1 MSTTQTTVE
10 PIQRSVTV
18 DRSVEDAFRV
28 FTEGIST
35 WWPLHTHSIEA
46 MDSNHDRVPTEA
58 VLEPREGGRLY
69 ERMSTGEEG
78 YWGTITTWEPPHRVV
93 ISWKVNPEA
102 LAPTEIDVR
111 FTEEGGA
118 TRVDLEHRGWERLGE
133 KAAEARASYADGW
146 KTVFGAYAEV
156 ANSA

>member
-1 MSTTQTTVE
+1 MSSTQTTVE

-18 DRSVEDAFRV
+18 NRSVEDAFRV

-35 WWPLHTHSIEA
+35 WWPLHKHSIEA
-46 MDSNHDRVPTEA
+46 MGSNGARVPEAA

-69 ERMSTGEEG
+69 ERMTTGEEG

-93 ISWKVNPEA
+93 ISWKVNPDA

-111 FTEEGGA
+111 FTEDGGA
-118 TRVDLEHRGWERLGE
+118 TRVDLEHRGWERLGD
-133 KAAEARASYADGW
+133 KAAEGRAGYADGW
-146 KTVFGAYAEV
+146 EAVLGRYADA
-156 ANSA
+156 ANEA

>member
-1 MSTTQTTVE
+1 MSTTETTIE

-18 DRSVEDAFRV
+18 NRSVDDAFRI

-35 WWPLHTHSIEA
+35 WWPLESHSIEA
-46 MDSNHDRVPTEA
+46 MDRGGVPTEA

-69 ERMSTGEEG
+69 EVMSTGEEG

-102 LAPTEIDVR
+102 AAPTEIDVR
-111 FTEEGGA
+111 FSEAGSA

-133 KAAEARASYADGW
+133 RAAEARASYADGW
-146 KTVFGAYAEV
+146 KTVFGAYADV
-156 ANSA
+156 ANAG

>member
-18 DRSVEDAFRV
+18 NRSVEDAFRV

-46 MDSNHDRVPTEA
+46 MDRGGVPAEA

-78 YWGTITTWEPPHRVV
+78 YWGTITTWEPPHRIV
-93 ISWKVNPEA
+93 IAWKVNPEA
-102 LAPTEIDVR
+102 PAPTEIDVR
-111 FTEEGGA
+111 FSEQAGA

-133 KAAEARASYADGW
+133 RAAEARASYADGW
-146 KTVFGAYAEV
+146 KEVFGRYAEV
-156 ANSA
+156 ANAT

>member
-1 MSTTQTTVE
+1 MSTVQTSIE

-18 DRSVEDAFRV
+18 NRSVEDAFRV

-46 MDSNHDRVPTEA
+46 MDSNRGSVPTAA

-111 FTEEGGA
+111 FTEEDGA

-133 KAAEARASYADGW
+133 KAAEARASYSDGW
-146 KTVFGAYAEV
+146 KEVFGRYAAV

>member
-1 MSTTQTTVE
+1 MSTMQTSVE
-10 PIQRSVTV
+10 PIQRSVIV
-18 DRSVEDAFRV
+18 NRSVEDAFRV
-28 FTEGIST
+28 FTEGISK
-35 WWPLHTHSIEA
+35 WWPLQTHSIEA
-46 MDSNHDRVPTEA
+46 MDRGGVPTEA

-111 FTEEGGA
+111 FTEEDGS

-133 KAAEARASYADGW
+133 KAAESRASYADGW
-146 KTVFGAYAEV
+146 KSVFGAYAEV
-156 ANSA
+156 ANG

>member
-18 DRSVEDAFRV
+18 NRSVEDAFRV
-28 FTEGIST
+28 FTEGISS
-35 WWPLHTHSIEA
+35 WWPLHSHSIEA
-46 MDSNHDRVPTEA
+46 MGSEGARVPIEA
-58 VLEPREGGRLY
+58 VLEPHEGGRLY

-102 LAPTEIDVR
+102 AAPTEIDVR
-111 FTEEGGA
+111 FSDQGGA
-118 TRVDLEHRGWERLGE
+118 TRVDLEHRGWERLGAD
-133 KAAEARASYADGW
+133 AAEARASYADGW
-146 KTVFGAYAEV
+146 KSVFGAYADV
-156 ANSA
+156 ANTA